1 MRSGAAFVII
11 GTAGAE
17 GIKPSLTVGNGLCA
31 VPLRGEYNLCGQNET
46 TPRYVIPSERS
57 ESRNLPKLQ
66 ILPCVCTFLPRGG
79 FLHSAYRCGR
89 NDIMGERFYG
99 FAYCF
104 QNVSGRTAASSVRAA
119 PCQLPRRGSF
129 CTGIAGAG
137 VVGNGS
143 VLSGAERHIGR
154 SLRFRW
160 WVGVFNRGV
169 LRTGGRVLRIAA
181 TSGAMVKHSTLRNC
195 QLSIVNCQLGQN
207 CPLSTV
213 NCQLKPHPLA
223 RLLLMSARAS
233 VASGAV
239 VSWVARSLR
248 LRMPQSLPFSR
259 MGRRRIC
266 WRPMRWAATPASMSG
281 RA

>member
-1 MRSGAAFVII
+1 MADVP
-11 GTAGAE
+11 GTAHRPFPT
-17 GIKPSLTVGNGLCA
+17 ITLTVPTCNPDG
-31 VPLRGEYNLCGQNET
+31 PEW
-46 TPRYVIPSERS
+46 
-57 ESRNLPKLQ
+57 
-66 ILPCVCTFLPRGG
+66 
-79 FLHSAYRCGR
+79 
-89 NDIMGERFYG
+89 
-99 FAYCF
+99 
-104 QNVSGRTAASSVRAA
+104 RTS
-119 PCQLPRRGSF
+119 P
-129 CTGIAGAG
+129 
-137 VVGNGS
+137 
-143 VLSGAERHIGR
+143 ERHIGR

-160 WVGVFNRGV
+160 WVGVFNRGI
-169 LRTGGRVLRIAA
+169 LRAGGTMLRIAA
-181 TSGAMVKHSTLRNC
+181 TSGAMVKLSTLRNC

-213 NCQLKPHPLA
+213 NLKSHPLA